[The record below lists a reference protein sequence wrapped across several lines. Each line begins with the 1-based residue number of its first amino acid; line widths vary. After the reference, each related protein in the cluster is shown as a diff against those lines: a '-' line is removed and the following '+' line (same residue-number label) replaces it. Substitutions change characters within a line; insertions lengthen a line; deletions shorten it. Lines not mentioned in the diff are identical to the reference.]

1 MSEGAGARGATPGRS
16 RLRLARQRRL
26 GIGFRAGV
34 SLLAAGVVS
43 VVVGLA
49 LLLVNGAGASFARF
63 GWGFLGSSVWD
74 APIGVYGAWPA
85 IVGTLVVS
93 ALALLL
99 ALPVALG
106 VALFASE
113 FAPRRLRGPLAY
125 FVDLGAA
132 VPSVVYGFWA
142 LVVLVPLLRG
152 TVEPGLAGLTGRTGP
167 FSGTPMGEDVLAAA
181 IVLAVMIIPTIAAL
195 SREALRS
202 VPRDLREGALAV
214 GATRWEAT
222 RLTVVGPATPGL
234 IGAVILGLGRAIGE
248 TIAVALVIG
257 NGYAV
262 PTSLFSRAS
271 TIPSWLVLKFVESYG
286 LTRSSLYE
294 LALLLLLISVAI
306 NVGARLLVHGLKRS
320 GERVR
325 RRSGRTGTAAVGG
338 RPPVPVLPG
347 LTGSPVPRWWAR
359 VVSERPARLRRRRA
373 THAVVVALLVGAVA
387 LAAYPLVSLIGTAVA
402 NGGAAVVSPSFYT
415 SAPPLPCGVGATSC
429 PLGGV
434 GPMIEGTLIMV
445 GLAALL
451 AVPAGILVG
460 VFLSEYG
467 RGRLSRTVAVAVDV
481 LASTP
486 SILIGIFVFTVF
498 LRFDRYDD
506 QSAFAGAAA
515 LAVLMVPIVA
525 KASEAALLTVPAT
538 VREGA
543 LALGFPRH
551 RVTTRVVLGSCRG
564 ALVTGSLLAAM
575 RAGGETA
582 AVLLTAGT
590 STLWI
595 TNLNAQTPAL
605 ATFIYTALTSNT
617 SPNVQ
622 TDAWGAA
629 LVLLLIM
636 AVASLAARLVV
647 RTPDAGGSV

>member
-1 MSEGAGARGATPGRS
+1 VSDDPAPARPVDAGS
-16 RLRLARQRRL
+16 RLRLARQRWL

-34 SLLAAGVVS
+34 SLLAAGVVA
-43 VVVGLA
+43 VVVGLGV
-49 LLLVNGAGASFARF
+49 LLAYGAGPSFARF

-74 APIGVYGAWPA
+74 VPTGVYGAWPA
-85 IVGTLVVS
+85 VVGTLVVS

-99 ALPVALG
+99 AVPVALG

-113 FAPRRLRGPLAY
+113 IAPRWLRGPLAY

-132 VPSVVYGFWA
+132 IPSVVYGFWA
-142 LVVLVPLLRG
+142 IVVLVPLLRG

-167 FSGTPMGEDVLAAA
+167 FAGSATGEDVLAAA

-195 SREALRS
+195 AREALRS

-222 RLTVVGPATPGL
+222 RMTVVGPAAPGL
-234 IGAVILGLGRAIGE
+234 VGAVVLGLGRAIGE

-262 PTSLFSRAS
+262 PTSLFSKAS
-271 TIPSWLVLKFVESYG
+271 TIPSWLINGFVESYG

-294 LALLLLLISVAI
+294 LALLLLLISVTI
-306 NVGARLLVHGLKRS
+306 NVGARLLVHTL
-320 GERVR
+320 ERGGPRAR
-325 RRSGRTGTAAVGG
+325 RHAA
-338 RPPVPVLPG
+338 RPALAG
-347 LTGSPVPRWWAR
+347 VPRVPPGSSAVAPATPPTWWAR
-359 VVSERPARLRRRRA
+359 IASERPARLRRRRA
-373 THAVVVALLVGAVA
+373 THAFAVALLAGAVA
-387 LAAYPLVSLIGTAVA
+387 LAAYPLVSLLATAVA
-402 NGGAAVVSPSFYT
+402 NGGAAVVTPSFYT
-415 SAPPLPCGVGATSC
+415 SAPPLPCGVGQTNC
-429 PLGGV
+429 PIGGV

-445 GLAALL
+445 GLAA
-451 AVPAGILVG
+451 AVALPAGILVG

-467 RGRLSRTVAVAVDV
+467 RGRLGKTVGVAVDV
-481 LASTP
+481 LAATP

-498 LRFDRYDD
+498 LRFDRFDD

-525 KASEAALLTVPAT
+525 KASETALRTVPAA

-564 ALVTGSLLAAM
+564 PLVTGSLLAAM

-595 TNLNAQTPAL
+595 SNLNAQTPSL
-605 ATFIYTALTSNT
+605 ATFIYDALTVYT
-617 SPNVQ
+617 SPNFQ

-636 AVASLAARLVV
+636 AVASLAARLAV
-647 RTPDAGGSV
+647 RSPDGSGSV